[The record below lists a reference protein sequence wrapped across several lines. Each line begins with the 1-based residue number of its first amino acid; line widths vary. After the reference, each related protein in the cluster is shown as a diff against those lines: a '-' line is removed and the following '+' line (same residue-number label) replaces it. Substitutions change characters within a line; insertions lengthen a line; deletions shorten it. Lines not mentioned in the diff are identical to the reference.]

1 MREREKNMTMTLEN
15 LTTLQTI
22 VEEEVEWM
30 FGDVVGTGQGIGTSD
45 ITACMNAC
53 VPAVNGRFEIDL
65 GIMRGMINDALCALE
80 EGVA

>member
-1 MREREKNMTMTLEN
+1 
-15 LTTLQTI
+15 
-22 VEEEVEWM
+22 M
-30 FGDVVGTGQGIGTSD
+30 FGDVVGTGQGIGSSD

-53 VPAVNGRFEIDL
+53 VPAVNGRFAIDL

>member
-1 MREREKNMTMTLEN
+1 MTMTFEN
-15 LTTLQTI
+15 LTTLRTI
-22 VEEEVEWM
+22 VEEEVQWM

-65 GIMRGMINDALCALE
+65 GIMRDMINDALWALE

>member
-1 MREREKNMTMTLEN
+1 MTFEN
-15 LTTLQTI
+15 LTTLRTI
-22 VEEEVEWM
+22 VEEEVQWM

-65 GIMRGMINDALCALE
+65 GIMRDMINDALWALE

>member
-30 FGDVVGTGQGIGTSD
+30 FGDVVGTGQGIGTGD
-45 ITACMNAC
+45 IAACMNAC
-53 VPAVNGRFEIDL
+53 VPAVNGRFEVDL
-65 GIMRGMINDALCALE
+65 GIMRGMINDALCVLE

>member
-1 MREREKNMTMTLEN
+1 MTMTGAKAMMALAV
-15 LTTLQTI
+15 I

-45 ITACMNAC
+45 IAACMNAC

>member
-1 MREREKNMTMTLEN
+1 MNVVEMRE
-15 LTTLQTI
+15 I
-22 VEEEVEWM
+22 VAEEVDFM
-30 FGDVVGTGQGIGTSD
+30 FRDVIEGGHGIGTSD

-53 VPAVNGRFEIDL
+53 VPAVNGRFAIDL

>member
-1 MREREKNMTMTLEN
+1 MTMTLED
-15 LTTLQTI
+15 LTTLRTI

-30 FGDVVGTGQGIGTSD
+30 FGDVVGTGQGIGSGD
-45 ITACMNAC
+45 IAACMNAC
-53 VPAVNGRFEIDL
+53 VPVVNGRFDIGL

>member
-1 MREREKNMTMTLEN
+1 MTMTLEN

-30 FGDVVGTGQGIGTSD
+30 FGDVVGTGQGIGSSD

-53 VPAVNGRFEIDL
+53 VPAVNGRFAIDL